1 MTVTTEQQLEELLS
15 RPSDADREAM
25 RQLGG
30 DLLILGVAGKMGP
43 SLAARARRA
52 ANDAGVK
59 PRITG
64 VARFS
69 DAAVRKQIEDAGVET
84 IQADLLDADQLA
96 ALPDAPNVVFMAGRK
111 FGSTGDEPL
120 TWAMNVLVPAMVA
133 QRYRRSRIVVLS
145 SGNVYPFSPVTSAGP
160 TEDDPTEPV
169 GEYGQSALG
178 RERMFQYF
186 SSRLGTPVAILRL
199 NYAIDLRY
207 GVLVD
212 IGTKVFERRSINLS
226 MGYANVIWQGDA
238 NSVVLRSFAHAKS
251 PALVLN
257 LAGPEIL
264 SVRTVAQEFGRI
276 LGIAPV
282 FEGREADTALLNNA
296 ARCHRLFGCPS
307 VSPNEMIGMIAGWLQ
322 GGGRLLN
329 KPTHFESRSGRF

>member
-15 RPSDADREAM
+15 RPSEADREAM

-145 SGNVYPFSPVTSAGP
+145 SGNVYPFSPVTSPGP

-212 IGTKVFERRSINLS
+212 IGTKVIERRPIDLS

-238 NSVVLRSFAHAKS
+238 NSVVLRSFAYTKS

-276 LGIAPV
+276 LGIDPV
-282 FEGREADTALLNNA
+282 LEGREADTALLNNA

-307 VSPNEMIGMIAGWLQ
+307 VSPSEMIGMIAGWLQ